1 MMQSL
6 YMSSE
11 SSFFISNFSEE
22 VAILLLTS
30 HMEPLL
36 KKSVEKNQTVHAD
49 NFSFFFSSLSE
60 NGIYILLL
68 INLDHFFKRKYASEW
83 AQFE

>member
-11 SSFFISNFSEE
+11 SSFFTIIFSEE

-36 KKSVEKNQTVHAD
+36 KKSVEKNQTVHVD
-49 NFSFFFSSLSE
+49 NFSFFSLLSQKM
-60 NGIYILLL
+60 GYI
-68 INLDHFFKRKYASEW
+68 FF
-83 AQFE
+83 F